1 MYVCGSFIL
10 ITGERTDVPHIE
22 EPVQHFYELNTN
34 NMKKINFRT
43 ASLWMMGAVTSILLA
58 TGCKSKDYKETDAT
72 SDSLQA
78 RITADSLAALQST
91 TVTTVDTPGA
101 VISMSPTT
109 NEPTIGIA
117 KPNPKKKKGKGS
129 AQYIANKNW
138 EAQYNKLAM
147 EMDKEGIYSRTEIK
161 PSYPG
166 GEAALAKFIQNNIEY
181 PERALDEGVEGT
193 VDVMFAVDENG
204 KVYTPF
210 VKGSRQGY
218 GLDEEATK
226 VVSRMP
232 RWNPGQIKGKNVK
245 SYYTLPI
252 SFQIQ

>member
-1 MYVCGSFIL
+1 
-10 ITGERTDVPHIE
+10 
-22 EPVQHFYELNTN
+22 
-34 NMKKINFRT
+34 MKKIKLRT
-43 ASLWMMGAVTSILLA
+43 ASLWMMGAVTSVLLA
-58 TGCKSKDYKETDAT
+58 TSCKSKDYKETDAT

-78 RITADSLAALQST
+78 RITADSLAALKS
-91 TVTTVDTPGA
+91 TVTTVDTPGT
-101 VISMSPTT
+101 VVSTQPTT

-117 KPNPKKKKGKGS
+117 KPNPKKFKGKGS
-129 AQYIANKNW
+129 AIYIANKNW

-161 PSYPG
+161 PTYPG
-166 GEAALAKFIQNNIEY
+166 GEAALAKFIQDHIVY
-181 PERALDEGVEGT
+181 PDKAIDQGIEGT
-193 VDVMFAVDENG
+193 VEVMFAVDENG

-226 VVSRMP
+226 VVSQMP

>member
-1 MYVCGSFIL
+1 M
-10 ITGERTDVPHIE
+10 RTLSVW
-22 EPVQHFYELNTN
+22 T
-34 NMKKINFRT
+34 
-43 ASLWMMGAVTSILLA
+43 MGAVTSVLLM

-78 RITADSLAALQST
+78 KITADSIAALQS

-101 VISMSPTT
+101 VISMTPSHTEEST
-109 NEPTIGIA
+109 VGIA

-129 AQYIANKNW
+129 AIYIANKNW

-166 GEAALAKFIQNNIEY
+166 GETALAKFIQGHIEY
-181 PERALDEGVEGT
+181 PDRALDEGVEGT
-193 VDVMFAVDENG
+193 VEVMFAVDENG

-210 VKGSRQGY
+210 VKGNRQGY

-226 VVSRMP
+226 VVSQMP